1 MDEHGLEMGETV
13 RSRDSKCLQKKKT
26 VFYGHDRAGACMNSE
41 RLYLNAQDRHKME
54 QDKIT
59 VWIRE
64 ELMKSYS

>member
-13 RSRDSKCLQKKKT
+13 RSRDSKCLQKK
-26 VFYGHDRAGACMNSE
+26 VFYGHDKAAAYMKSQ

-54 QDKIT
+54 QDKVT